1 MKSSLLADDSAA
13 GLPAVAQ
20 PVAQLAASPQPA
32 ALPVAVMTGVSVSST
47 VGVADTHHIQAPQLV
62 QAHAQHLGHF
72 SSGLCDCCTDCN
84 ICCTTWCCPFI
95 GIGQLA
101 QRYSPLKANGTKA
114 YKCKVVAVV
123 LGFAMLLNYILSYVA
138 RTQYMDD
145 IRTLVYACSPDVSVY
160 HQRAVNNP
168 ELCQAGF
175 SIFSNMM
182 AVTSISGLISA
193 FIFFA
198 SCFTIMTIRSK
209 IRKAQ
214 RIAPTCCDDGCD
226 DCCVACFCT
235 PFEQCRLI
243 RHTLAC
249 THNVGIGGQP
259 IPATYEFCNEEG
271 TSAAAPPELQHVPGM
286 PAHVH
291 MQQVVQP
298 F

>member
-226 DCCVACFCT
+226 DCCGSRHRKGGCKGVQGGWQLLRPSLLAARCPAPSLPDTIRLSLAAPLTVAQSHASAH
-235 PFEQCRLI
+235 PSS
-243 RHTLAC
+243 
-249 THNVGIGGQP
+249 
-259 IPATYEFCNEEG
+259 
-271 TSAAAPPELQHVPGM
+271 SAA
-286 PAHVH
+286 
-291 MQQVVQP
+291 
-298 F
+298 